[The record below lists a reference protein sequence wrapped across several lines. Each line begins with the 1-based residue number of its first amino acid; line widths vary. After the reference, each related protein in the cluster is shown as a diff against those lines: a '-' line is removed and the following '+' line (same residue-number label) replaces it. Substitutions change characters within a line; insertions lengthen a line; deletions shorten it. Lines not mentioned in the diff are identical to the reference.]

1 MDLLQTAHTTTF
13 RRSIK
18 TSRIT
23 SPKVSILRRREKMN
37 HLAKRS
43 LMMAKTRKKM
53 TQAKATTLRAQ
64 PSRRSR
70 ISLKRARQNERGKCL
85 SSASSLTLS
94 LKTIPK
100 RRTKVLRRGKGM
112 NLTPLIK
119 VSGELKGFQ
128 PRKRMTSLE
137 KVLVGVISQIM
148 RSIPI

>member
-1 MDLLQTAHTTTF
+1 MAHTTTF

-23 SPKVSILRRREKMN
+23 SPKESILRRRVKRN

-43 LMMAKTRKKM
+43 LMMEKTRKKM

-64 PSRRSR
+64 PSKRSR

-94 LKTIPK
+94 LRTIPK
-100 RRTKVLRRGKGM
+100 RRTKVLRRDKGM
-112 NLTPLIK
+112 NLTHPLK
-119 VSGELKGFQ
+119 ASEVLKGFQ
-128 PRKRMTSLE
+128 PRKRMKSLE
-137 KVLVGVISQIM
+137 KVLAEVISPIM
-148 RSIPI
+148 RSIPM

>member
-1 MDLLQTAHTTTF
+1 M
-13 RRSIK
+13 RRIVK
-18 TSRIT
+18 R
-23 SPKVSILRRREKMN
+23 N

-43 LMMAKTRKKM
+43 LMMEKTRKKM

-94 LKTIPK
+94 LRTIPK
-100 RRTKVLRRGKGM
+100 RRTKVLRRCKGM
-112 NLTPLIK
+112 NHTPPLK
-119 VSGELKGFQ
+119 ASEVLKGFQ

-137 KVLVGVISQIM
+137 KVLAGVISPIK
-148 RSIPI
+148 RSIPMLASKRVTIAARI